1 MGLASF
7 NRMRLRRN
15 EAMLPENIAK
25 AEEKEIV
32 KTEEIVKEEP
42 VVEEVIKE
50 EVVKEVKEE
59 PAKRGSK
66 RK

>member
-25 AEEKEIV
+25 AQEKEV
-32 KTEEIVKEEP
+32 VNEEP

-50 EVVKEVKEE
+50 KVAEVKEE